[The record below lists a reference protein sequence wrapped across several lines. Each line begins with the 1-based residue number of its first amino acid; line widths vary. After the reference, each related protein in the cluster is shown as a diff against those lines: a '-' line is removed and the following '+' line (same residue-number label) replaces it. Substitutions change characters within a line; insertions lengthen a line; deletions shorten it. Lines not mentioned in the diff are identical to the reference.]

1 MNHYIRKIQK
11 LVLILTVLSSGFLL
25 TNCAHNKKST
35 KVEDLG
41 DYEIIPTR
49 VLAAIDS
56 GNRIAVVDLGGA
68 QFIGI
73 FNDIEIQTDSDYE
86 VRYQRFRSVSA
97 ESQSLP
103 ILGENTVVTIYP
115 ERNFNGI
122 FIGFDYGSPGVICL
136 KDINGDSIIR
146 IKLEDVRS
154 VEMGSETVEG
164 RYLNKLAEAR
174 GIPYRSVI
182 SMQIED
188 TEFKIPMNQVRQIK
202 IYQTKNRWT
211 GMLLNFL
218 IVIGFSILTSALVK
232 LLG

>member
-1 MNHYIRKIQK
+1 MNQNHRKIQE
-11 LVLILTVLSSGFLL
+11 LVLIVAVLSFSILL

-35 KVEDLG
+35 TIEDLG
-41 DYEIIPTR
+41 DYEIIPIR

-56 GNRIAVVDLGGA
+56 GNRIAVIDLRGA
-68 QFIGI
+68 QFVGI
-73 FNDIEIQTDSDYE
+73 LNGIELQPVAEYE
-86 VRYQRFRSVSA
+86 ERYQHFRSVSRD
-97 ESQSLP
+97 SQLLP
-103 ILGENTVVTIYP
+103 TIGENTMVTLYP
-115 ERNFNGI
+115 EREYNGI

-136 KDINGDSIIR
+136 KDINGESIIR

-154 VEMGSETVEG
+154 VKMSSEIVEG

-202 IYQTKNRWT
+202 IYQTKSRWT
-211 GMLLNFL
+211 GMLLNFV
-218 IVIGFSILTSALVK
+218 IVIGLSILTSALVTW
-232 LLG
+232 LG